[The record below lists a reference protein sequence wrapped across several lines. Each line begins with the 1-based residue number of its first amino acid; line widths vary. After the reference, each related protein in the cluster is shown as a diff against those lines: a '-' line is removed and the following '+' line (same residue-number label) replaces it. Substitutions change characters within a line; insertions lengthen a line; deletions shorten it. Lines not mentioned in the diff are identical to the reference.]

1 MVIKVLQNS
10 DFYLKAKILS
20 LAIKNISE
28 KNLLS
33 VLEEKT
39 DNHCLQVIL

>member
-28 KNLLS
+28 KNLF